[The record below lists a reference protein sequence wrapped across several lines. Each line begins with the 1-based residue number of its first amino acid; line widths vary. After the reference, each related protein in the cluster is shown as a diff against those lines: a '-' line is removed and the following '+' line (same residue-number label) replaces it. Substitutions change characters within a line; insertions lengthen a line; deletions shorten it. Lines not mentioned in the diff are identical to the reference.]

1 MFNNKKVATDNITE
15 DEWIEVEGFKAVDKD
30 MCAFRDKTFQY
41 KMGKNTYDEPIALC
55 QSGLH
60 FSPNLPD
67 LTHFVDIRRARIFKV
82 IGLVNKNQPR
92 PIASFIPPEERK
104 LVAKELTLI
113 EELTSEDIYN
123 AFQEYFEQGQEDYS
137 ASISCFADFEAIR
150 FKTVSETETFFTN
163 KYVNLLESH
172 GYSRSFATLFVK
184 TKMFKTKTV
193 QSIYHYLGYS
203 SYPVRYCDLTYL
215 NYAIAYIEEGVSA
228 DIRIPLLMQLP

>member
-1 MFNNKKVATDNITE
+1 MFNKKISTDNTIE
-15 DEWIEVEGFKAVDKD
+15 SEWIEVEGFKAVDKD
-30 MCAFRDKTFQY
+30 MCAFKDKAFQY
-41 KMGKNTYDEPIALC
+41 KMGKNTYDGPIAFC
-55 QSGLH
+55 QAGLH

-67 LTHFVDIRRARIFKV
+67 LSCFVDIRRARIFKV

-123 AFQEYFEQGQEDYS
+123 AFQKYFEQGLEDYS
-137 ASISCFADFEAIR
+137 TSINCPADFEAIR
-150 FKTVSETETFFTN
+150 FKTISEIEAFLTN
-163 KYVNLLESH
+163 KYADVLESH

-184 TKMFKTKTV
+184 TKIFKTKTL
-193 QSIYHYLGYS
+193 QSIYHNLEYS
-203 SYPVRYCDLTYL
+203 NYPVRYCDLTNL

-228 DIRIPLLMQLP
+228 DIRIPLLMQLS